1 MNRFSFPIKDQPLT
15 EERLRQAASYMANLI
30 IAYDFEYIT
39 HHVPDVRNMV
49 EYLEEHI
56 YRALTQVE
64 WRVQLKEYFE
74 DFETFPSRT
83 PKIIRCLTRPSLCWK
98 TCARFIRKREQSK
111 NDNNL

>member
-15 EERLRQAASYMANLI
+15 DERLRQAASYMANLI

-74 DFETFPSRT
+74 DLRNISVPNSEDYQVFDASITLLEDVREIYQKERT
-83 PKIIRCLTRPSLCWK
+83 VEER
-98 TCARFIRKREQSK
+98 
-111 NDNNL
+111 

>member
-1 MNRFSFPIKDQPLT
+1 
-15 EERLRQAASYMANLI
+15 MANLI

-74 DFETFPSRT
+74 DLRNISVPNSEDYQVFDASITLLEDVREIYQKDRT
-83 PKIIRCLTRPSLCWK
+83 VEER
-98 TCARFIRKREQSK
+98 
-111 NDNNL
+111 